1 VHRDTTPSLAGAGLH
16 GGSVAVNARH
26 GADHEAAIIELEA
39 LLPEMARVLAP
50 DHLDTLTT
58 RHNLAH
64 WPDKASNTS
73 GAARDAGSS
82 DS

>member
-1 VHRDTTPSLAGAGLH
+1 MYPIGCGCWAPITPH
-16 GGSVAVNARH
+16 
-26 GADHEAAIIELEA
+26 
-39 LLPEMARVLAP
+39 
-50 DHLDTLTT
+50 TLTT

-64 WPDKASNTS
+64 WRDKASNTS

>member
-1 VHRDTTPSLAGAGLH
+1 LK
-16 GGSVAVNARH
+16 
-26 GADHEAAIIELEA
+26 A
-39 LLPEMARVLAP
+39 LLPDQLRVLGP
-50 DHLDTLTT
+50 DHPDTLTT

-64 WPDKASNTS
+64 WRDKASDTS

>member
-1 VHRDTTPSLAGAGLH
+1 MWPGRSPGWRLPDRVQVLD
-16 GGSVAVNARH
+16 V
-26 GADHEAAIIELEA
+26 DH
-39 LLPEMARVLAP
+39 P
-50 DHLDTLTT
+50 DTLAT

-64 WPDKASNTS
+64 WRDKASDTS